1 MKKGFLGL
9 IVKIYFL
16 ANFVNGTDM
25 SNVDFIKK
33 LYNGKNCYSD
43 HMDKEQL
50 ELLHIHSSVEDIIVN
65 LIRKRKIVFLTGNPG
80 DGKTFIIRAIEESIK
95 DESIYIETD
104 VNKVE
109 SYETIVSSIVECF
122 EKKKGA
128 IIAVNEYPFY
138 KLQREIR
145 KASPSLFEQI
155 LLAKNTCIT
164 YDISD
169 GRTGDVIIIDLNERN
184 LLDDKTNIPEQIL
197 DKMCLLISQDDFID
211 KDVEYNVKALSDPFV
226 KNQFLALVKLSMY
239 RYEHYAIRDILGAFA
254 FILTACLSDEYK
266 GHRYYDAMFEGDNP
280 LLNAIKQ
287 FDPIYLTKLSLDE
300 ELWNG
305 TSFNDVGWKFGY
317 PSKWPNSQAYVDDPD
332 AALRCFI
339 SLKRRFYF
347 ENENSASLLQLQPKE
362 ISECINFFVNCK
374 KDQRTLKQKIIRAL
388 NKLFQPSSDDK
399 KTLYIWTT
407 HRYDMSKDALVS
419 ISKKSIGYEDLE
431 LLLPQPSDW
440 LKNMEYIPNHL
451 LLRASSNHNVSL
463 MLDVDFL
470 RTLDA
475 VDNGYPPALLSPEYE
490 QKVARF
496 LQQLDDN
503 GLTEE
508 NDSGEVMI
516 ASRTRGDMFSV
527 YIRDNKYSFE
537 EDE

>member
-211 KDVEYNVKALSDPFV
+211 KDVEYNVKALSDSFV
-226 KNQFLALVKLSMY
+226 KSQFLALVKLSMY

-266 GHRYYDAMFEGDNP
+266 GLRYYDAMFEGDNP

-347 ENENSASLLQLQPKE
+347 ENENGASLLQLQPKE

-516 ASRTRGDMFSV
+516 ASRTRGDVFSV

>member
-1 MKKGFLGL
+1 
-9 IVKIYFL
+9 
-16 ANFVNGTDM
+16 M

-43 HMDKEQL
+43 HMDRGQL
-50 ELLHIHSSVEDIIVN
+50 ELLHIHSSVEDIIVD
-65 LIRKRKIVFLTGNPG
+65 LVRKKKMVFLTGNPG
-80 DGKTFIIRAIEESIK
+80 DGKTFIIRAIEDAIK
-95 DESIYIETD
+95 GENVYIETD

-109 SYETIVSSIVECF
+109 KYETIVSSIVDCF
-122 EKKKGA
+122 KKKKGA

-145 KASPSLFEQI
+145 TASQDIYNQI
-155 LLAKNTCIT
+155 QSAKNNCIT
-164 YDISD
+164 YDISNSIE
-169 GRTGDVIIIDLNERN
+169 DVIIVDLNERN
-184 LLDDKTNIPEQIL
+184 LLDDKSNIPEQIL
-197 DKMCLLISQDDFID
+197 DKMCSLISQDSYID
-211 KDVEYNVKALSDPFV
+211 KDVEYNVKALSDGFV
-226 KNQFLALVKLSMY
+226 KSQFLALVKLAMY

-266 GHRYYDAMFEGDNP
+266 GCRYYDAIFEGDNP
-280 LLNAIKQ
+280 LLNALKQ
-287 FDPIYLTKLSLDE
+287 FDPKYLSKLSLDE
-300 ELWNG
+300 DLWNA
-305 TSFNDVGWKFGY
+305 TLFNYKGWKFGVPDDW
-317 PSKWPNSQAYVDDPD
+317 PSSLAYIDKPD
-332 AALRCFI
+332 AALKCFV

-347 ENENSASLLQLQPKE
+347 ENENGASLLQLQPKE
-362 ISECINFFVNCK
+362 ISECINFFVNCR
-374 KDQRTLKQKIIRAL
+374 KDQRVLKQKIIRAL

-399 KTLYIWTT
+399 KTLYIWST

-431 LLLPQPSDW
+431 LLLPRPSDW

-451 LLRASSNHNVSL
+451 LLRSSSKHEVSL

-496 LQQLDDN
+496 LQQIDDN

-516 ASRTRGDMFSV
+516 ASRTRGDVFSV

>member
-1 MKKGFLGL
+1 MNGSPVL
-9 IVKIYFL
+9 IVRIYL
-16 ANFVNGTDM
+16 SANFVNGTDM

-43 HMDKEQL
+43 HMDREQL
-50 ELLHIHSSVEDIIVN
+50 ELLHIHSSVEDIILN
-65 LIRKRKIVFLTGNPG
+65 LIRKKKIVFLTGNPG
-80 DGKTFIIRAIEESIK
+80 DGKTFIIRAIEDSIK
-95 DESIYIETD
+95 GEDVYIETD

-109 SYETIVSSIVECF
+109 KYETIVAGIVECF
-122 EKKKGA
+122 EKNKGA

-145 KASPSLFEQI
+145 KASQALYDQI
-155 LLAKNTCIT
+155 QLAKNTCIT

-169 GRTGDVIIIDLNERN
+169 NRTGDVIIIDLNERN
-184 LLDDKTNIPEQIL
+184 LLDDKSNIPEQIL
-197 DKMCLLISQDDFID
+197 DKMCSLISQDSYIN
-211 KDVEYNVKALSDPFV
+211 KDVEYNVKALSDAFV
-226 KNQFLALVKLSMY
+226 KSQFLALVKLAMY
-239 RYEHYAIRDILGAFA
+239 RYEHYAIRDILGAFS
-254 FILTACLSDEYK
+254 FILTACLSDGYE
-266 GHRYYDAMFEGDNP
+266 GRRYYDAIFESDNP

-300 ELWNG
+300 SLWNA
-305 TSFNDVGWKFGY
+305 TSYNDTGWKFGIPDDW
-317 PSKWPNSQAYVDDPD
+317 PSLLKYNDDPD
-332 AALRCFI
+332 GALNCFI

-347 ENENSASLLQLQPKE
+347 EHKDGADLLQLQPKE
-362 ISECINFFVNCK
+362 ISECINFFVNCR
-374 KDQRTLKQKIIRAL
+374 KDQRILKQKIIRAL

-419 ISKKSIGYEDLE
+419 ISRKSIGYEDLE

-451 LLRASSNHNVSL
+451 LLRASSNHAVSL

-503 GLTEE
+503 GMTEE

-516 ASRTRGDMFSV
+516 ASRTRGDVFSV

>member
-1 MKKGFLGL
+1 MKDFRTS
-9 IVKIYFL
+9 IRKISFL
-16 ANFVNGTDM
+16 ANFVNDTDM

-43 HMDKEQL
+43 HMNREQL

-65 LIRKRKIVFLTGNPG
+65 LVSKNKIVFLTGNPG
-80 DGKTFIIRAIEESIK
+80 DGKTFIIRAIEDKITNE
-95 DESIYIETD
+95 DIYIETD

-109 SYETIVSSIVECF
+109 SYDTIVSKIVDCF
-122 EKKKGA
+122 YGGKGA
-128 IIAVNEYPFY
+128 IVAVNEYPFY

-145 KASPSLFEQI
+145 DESQELFEQI
-155 LLAKNTCIT
+155 QSAKNSCISYKT
-164 YDISD
+164 SD
-169 GRTGDVIIIDLNERN
+169 CRTADVVVIDLNERN
-184 LLDDKTNIPEQIL
+184 LLDDKSNIPEQIL
-197 DKMCLLISQDDFID
+197 DRMCSLLSQDEFID
-211 KDVEYNVKALSDPFV
+211 EDVAYNVKALSDNYV
-226 KNQFLALVKLSMY
+226 KGQFLALVKLAMY

-254 FILTACLSDEYK
+254 FMFTACLSEEYR
-266 GHRYYDAMFEGDNP
+266 GHRYYNAIFEGDNP

-300 ELWNG
+300 DLWNA
-305 TSFNDVGWKFGY
+305 TSFNFSGWKFGA
-317 PSKWPNSQAYVDDPD
+317 PKEWPNSLAFVDNKDD
-332 AALRCFI
+332 ALNCFI
-339 SLKRRFYF
+339 SIKRRFYF
-347 ENENSASLLQLQPKE
+347 ENTNGASLIELQPKE
-362 ISECINFFVNCK
+362 IGECIKFFINCN

-419 ISKKSIGYEDLE
+419 ISKKSIGHEDLE

-440 LKNMEYIPNHL
+440 LKDMEYIPNHL
-451 LLRASSNHNVSL
+451 LLRSTKKHDISIV
-463 MLDVDFL
+463 LDVDFL

-475 VDNGYPPALLSPEYE
+475 IDNGYPPALLSPEYE

-496 LQQLDDN
+496 LQQLEDN
-503 GLTEE
+503 KLTED
-508 NDSGEVMI
+508 NDSGEVLI
-516 ASRTRGDMFSV
+516 ASRTRGDLFHV
-527 YIRDNKYSFE
+527 YIRDNKFSFE

>member
-1 MKKGFLGL
+1 MKGSLVL
-9 IVKIYFL
+9 ILVIYFL
-16 ANFVNGTDM
+16 VNFVNGIDM

-43 HMDKEQL
+43 HMDREQL
-50 ELLHIHSSVEDIIVN
+50 ELLHIHSSVEDIILN
-65 LIRKRKIVFLTGNPG
+65 LINKNKIIFLTGNPG
-80 DGKTFIIRAIEESIK
+80 DGKTFIIRAIEDSIK
-95 DESIYIETD
+95 DKHIYIETD

-109 SYETIVSSIVECF
+109 KYETIVSNIVDCF
-122 EKKKGA
+122 EKKSGA

-145 KASPSLFEQI
+145 KASQSLYDHIQS
-155 LLAKNTCIT
+155 AKSTCIT

-169 GRTGDVIIIDLNERN
+169 IRTGDVVVIDLNERN
-184 LLDDKTNIPEQIL
+184 LLDDKSNLPEQIL
-197 DKMCLLISQDDFID
+197 DKICFLIRQDDYID
-211 KDVEYNVKALSDPFV
+211 KDVEYNVKALSDEFV
-226 KNQFLALVKLSMY
+226 KSQFFALVKMAMY
-239 RYEHYAIRDILGAFA
+239 RYNHYAIRDILGAFA
-254 FILTACLSDEYK
+254 FILTACLSDEFK
-266 GHRYYDAMFEGDNP
+266 GIRYYDAIFRGDNP

-287 FDPIYLTKLSLDE
+287 FDPIYLTKPSLDE
-300 ELWNG
+300 DLWNATPYKG
-305 TSFNDVGWKFGY
+305 AGWKFGD
-317 PSKWPNSQAYVDDPD
+317 PELWPNWIEYSNDPD
-332 AALRCFI
+332 AALDCFI

-347 ENENSASLLQLQPKE
+347 ENENGASLLQLQPKE
-362 ISECINFFVNCK
+362 ISECINFFVNCR

-451 LLRASSNHNVSL
+451 LLRATSNHAVSL

-475 VDNGYPPALLSPEYE
+475 VDIGYPPALLSPEYE

-516 ASRTRGDMFSV
+516 ASRTRGDVFSV

>member
-1 MKKGFLGL
+1 
-9 IVKIYFL
+9 
-16 ANFVNGTDM
+16 M

-43 HMDKEQL
+43 HMNREQL

-65 LIRKRKIVFLTGNPG
+65 LVSKNKIVFLTGNPG
-80 DGKTFIIRAIEESIK
+80 DGKTFIIRAIEDKITNE
-95 DESIYIETD
+95 DIYIETD

-109 SYETIVSSIVECF
+109 SYDTIVSKILDCF
-122 EKKKGA
+122 YGGKGA
-128 IIAVNEYPFY
+128 IVAVNEYPFY

-145 KASPSLFEQI
+145 DESQELFEQI
-155 LLAKNTCIT
+155 QSAKNSCISYKT
-164 YDISD
+164 SD
-169 GRTGDVIIIDLNERN
+169 CRTADVVVIDLNERN
-184 LLDDKTNIPEQIL
+184 LLDDKSNIPEQIL
-197 DKMCLLISQDDFID
+197 DRMCSLLSQDEFID
-211 KDVEYNVKALSDPFV
+211 EDVAYNVKALSDNYV
-226 KNQFLALVKLSMY
+226 KGQFLALVKLAMY

-254 FILTACLSDEYK
+254 FMFTACLSEEYR
-266 GHRYYDAMFEGDNP
+266 GHRYYDAIFEGDNP

-300 ELWNG
+300 DLWNA
-305 TSFNDVGWKFGY
+305 TSFNFSGWKFGA
-317 PSKWPNSQAYVDDPD
+317 PKEWPNSLAFVDNKDD
-332 AALRCFI
+332 ALNCFI
-339 SLKRRFYF
+339 SIKRRFYF
-347 ENENSASLLQLQPKE
+347 ENNNGASLIELQPKE
-362 ISECINFFVNCK
+362 IGECIKFFINCN

-419 ISKKSIGYEDLE
+419 ISKKSIGHEDLE

-440 LKNMEYIPNHL
+440 IKDMEYIPNHL
-451 LLRASSNHNVSL
+451 LLRSTKKHDISIV
-463 MLDVDFL
+463 LDVDFL

-475 VDNGYPPALLSPEYE
+475 IDNGYPPALLSPEYE

-496 LQQLDDN
+496 LQQLEDN
-503 GLTEE
+503 KLTED
-508 NDSGEVMI
+508 NDSGEVLI
-516 ASRTRGDMFSV
+516 ASRTRGDLFHV
-527 YIRDNKYSFE
+527 YIRDNKFSFE

>member
-1 MKKGFLGL
+1 
-9 IVKIYFL
+9 
-16 ANFVNGTDM
+16 M

-266 GHRYYDAMFEGDNP
+266 GLRYYDAMFEGDNP

>member
-1 MKKGFLGL
+1 MNGSLDL
-9 IVKIYFL
+9 IVKIYSL
-16 ANFVNGTDM
+16 ANFVNGTYM

-43 HMDKEQL
+43 HMDREQL

-65 LIRKRKIVFLTGNPG
+65 LIRKKKIVFLTSNPG

-95 DESIYIETD
+95 GEDVYIETD

-109 SYETIVSSIVECF
+109 KYETIVASTVDCF
-122 EKKKGA
+122 EKNKGA

-145 KASPSLFEQI
+145 KASKALYDQI
-155 LLAKNTCIT
+155 QLAKNTCIT

-169 GRTGDVIIIDLNERN
+169 SRTGDVIIIDLNERN
-184 LLDDKTNIPEQIL
+184 LLDDKSNIPEQIL
-197 DKMCLLISQDDFID
+197 DKMCSLISQDSYID
-211 KDVEYNVKALSDPFV
+211 KDVEYNVKALSDGFV
-226 KNQFLALVKLSMY
+226 KSQFLALVKLAMY

-266 GHRYYDAMFEGDNP
+266 GLRYYDAIFEGDNP

-287 FDPIYLTKLSLDE
+287 FDPIYLSKLSLDE
-300 ELWNG
+300 DLWNA
-305 TSFNDVGWKFGY
+305 TSFNYNGWKFGVPDDW
-317 PSKWPNSQAYVDDPD
+317 PSSLAYIDKPDD
-332 AALRCFI
+332 ALNCFI

-347 ENENSASLLQLQPKE
+347 ENENGASLLQLQPKE
-362 ISECINFFVNCK
+362 ISECINFFVNCR

-451 LLRASSNHNVSL
+451 LLRASSNHSVSL

-516 ASRTRGDMFSV
+516 ASRTRGDVFSV

>member
-1 MKKGFLGL
+1 MKGSLGL
-9 IVKIYFL
+9 MVKTYFL
-16 ANFVNGTDM
+16 ANFVNGTYM

-43 HMDKEQL
+43 HMDREQL

-65 LIRKRKIVFLTGNPG
+65 LIGKNKIIFLTGNPG
-80 DGKTFIIRAIEESIK
+80 DGKTFIIRAIEDSIK
-95 DESIYIETD
+95 GDDVYIETD

-109 SYETIVSSIVECF
+109 KYETIVSGIVDCF
-122 EKKKGA
+122 EKNKGA

-145 KASPSLFEQI
+145 KASQPLFDQI
-155 LLAKNTCIT
+155 QSAKNTCIT

-169 GRTGDVIIIDLNERN
+169 IRTGNVIIIDLNERN
-184 LLDDKTNIPEQIL
+184 LLDDKSNIPEQIL
-197 DKMCLLISQDDFID
+197 DKMCSLISQDNFID
-211 KDVEYNVKALSDPFV
+211 KDVEYNVKALSDSFV
-226 KNQFLALVKLSMY
+226 KNQFLSLVKLSMY

-254 FILTACLSDEYK
+254 FIITACLNDEYK
-266 GHRYYDAMFEGDNP
+266 GHRYFDAMFEGDNP

-300 ELWNG
+300 ELWNA
-305 TSFNDVGWKFGY
+305 TTFNNTGWKFGV
-317 PSKWPNSQAYVDDPD
+317 PNDWPAYIDNPD
-332 AALRCFI
+332 VALKCFK

-347 ENENSASLLQLQPKE
+347 ENENGASLLQLQPKE
-362 ISECINFFVNCK
+362 IRECINFFVNCK
-374 KDQRTLKQKIIRAL
+374 NDQRSLKQKIIKAL

-451 LLRASSNHNVSL
+451 LLRSSSNHAVSL

-503 GLTEE
+503 GLAEE

-516 ASRTRGDMFSV
+516 ASRSRGDVFSV